1 MGVGVAITFSFYV
14 FVSNK
19 VNLNVCH
26 NFTSL
31 VKSLAFSRYLLQL
44 PGSTHRS
51 TNVLSTPKWRD
62 RGSFDGI
69 KYHNIKT

>member
-19 VNLNVCH
+19 VNLNLGH

-31 VKSLAFSRYLLQL
+31 VKSLAFSRYLLRLLGLNTQIYK
-44 PGSTHRS
+44 R
-51 TNVLSTPKWRD
+51 
-62 RGSFDGI
+62 I
-69 KYHNIKT
+69 KHSQMA